1 MNCYLLNPVP
11 TLFRALCFKI
21 TIFNKSSQGAFADQ
35 DPTALDF
42 SVNVKLGKLRF
53 VFLGYFVAHLQVRVM
68 LMQSTCISLMT
79 YMTPGFARLVFISC
93 IAK

>member
-1 MNCYLLNPVP
+1 MVTRSKPILKNTSLYNVKIIITMLYS
-11 TLFRALCFKI
+11 KI

-53 VFLGYFVAHLQVRVM
+53 VFLGYFMAHLQV
-68 LMQSTCISLMT
+68 
-79 YMTPGFARLVFISC
+79 
-93 IAK
+93 

>member
-1 MNCYLLNPVP
+1 MIFSIDDKKLETRCLVTRSKQIPKNISLHNVKITIT
-11 TLFRALCFKI
+11 TLFSKI

-53 VFLGYFVAHLQVRVM
+53 VFLGYFMAHLQV
-68 LMQSTCISLMT
+68 
-79 YMTPGFARLVFISC
+79 
-93 IAK
+93 

>member
-1 MNCYLLNPVP
+1 MGGSWGHNLSYLFFVQPTKSIHFNRVP
-11 TLFRALCFKI
+11 TLFRLLCSKI

-53 VFLGYFVAHLQVRVM
+53 VFLGYFVAHLQVCVI
-68 LMQSTCISLMT
+68 LIQLI
-79 YMTPGFARLVFISC
+79 YIP
-93 IAK
+93 